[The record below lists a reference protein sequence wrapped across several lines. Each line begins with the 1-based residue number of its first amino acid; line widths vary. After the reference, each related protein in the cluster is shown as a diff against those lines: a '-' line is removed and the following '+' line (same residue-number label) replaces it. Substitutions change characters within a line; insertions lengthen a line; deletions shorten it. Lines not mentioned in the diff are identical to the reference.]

1 MHLHIPDGVLPVFAW
16 APALALAVLAL
27 VIATRVSHPS
37 TREVGYRGALGALML
52 AAMSV
57 ELPLGPLEYH
67 LTLVGPVGVLLGPA
81 GAFQAIIVANLVLA
95 FLGHGGFTVVGL
107 NALVMGSG
115 AAVARAVY
123 RQLAR
128 RRSAAA
134 SLAGATAVA
143 QLVSGAL
150 WLLAVGS
157 ALKLGRGADPAL
169 KARVGVV
176 AGLAFPMA
184 LLGVA
189 AESAVAYGAARFLS
203 RVRPDLLPPPAGAR
217 DGVLRPAAGDA

>member
-1 MHLHIPDGVLPVFAW
+1 MHLHIPDGVLPPFVW
-16 APALALAVLAL
+16 APALLLAVLAL
-27 VIATRVSHPS
+27 GLSSRRVAAGA
-37 TREVGYRGALGALML
+37 REVGYRGALGALML

-81 GAFQAIIVANLVLA
+81 GAFQAIFVANVVLA

-115 AAVARAVY
+115 AVVARAVY
-123 RQLAR
+123 RRLHR

-150 WLLAVGS
+150 WLLAVAT
-157 ALKLGRGADPAL
+157 ALRLGHGADPAL
-169 KARVGVV
+169 KARMGIL

-184 LLGVA
+184 LLGIA
-189 AESAVAYGAARFLS
+189 AESAVGYGTARFLA
-203 RVRPDLLPPPAGAR
+203 RVRPDLLPGPAGAAEEP
-217 DGVLRPAAGDA
+217 LRAAAGGA